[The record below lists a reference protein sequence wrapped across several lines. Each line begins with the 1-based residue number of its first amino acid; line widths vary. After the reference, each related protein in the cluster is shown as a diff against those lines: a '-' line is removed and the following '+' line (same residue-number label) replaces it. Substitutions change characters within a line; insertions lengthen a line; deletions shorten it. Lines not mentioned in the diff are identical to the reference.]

1 MAKPS
6 KRLSEDKER
15 YQYKRVFSIDG
26 IAIPHLY
33 QRLGKYYAKITLP
46 KGDKIVQTII
56 PLHVE
61 SLNEATA
68 EVMKLTARCAVAR
81 ARFKLKP
88 KKPEDKS
95 LS

>member
-1 MAKPS
+1 MDEPS
-6 KRLSEDKER
+6 RRLSEDKGR

-26 IAIPHLY
+26 TAVPHLY
-33 QRLGKYYAKITLP
+33 QRLGKYYAKISLP

-61 SLNEATA
+61 SLNEAIA
-68 EVMKLTARCAVAR
+68 ETIKLTARCAVAR

-88 KKPEDKS
+88 KKTDTGS
-95 LS
+95 